1 MNKVICGDALEVL
14 KTFEDN
20 GFHSMV
26 TDPPAGISFMGKKW
40 DSNKG
45 GRDVWIK
52 WLTEIMREAHRVLKP
67 GAHILVWA
75 LPRTSHWTATAV
87 EDAGF
92 EVKDIVSHIFGSG
105 FPKGMDVSKAIDKKL
120 GAEREVV
127 GKGTSGK
134 TRGVLNAANYPDS
147 FGGDYDITAPSTE
160 EAKQWDGWG
169 TALKPAVEFWILAR
183 KPIEGTVVDN
193 VLKHGVGGLNI
204 NECRVGTEQT
214 ITKRNGNSGAYGRYG
229 KDDRVFE
236 RVNPPGRFPANLILS
251 HSEECGETCV
261 DGCPIK
267 TLDEQSGVSKSKR
280 RIGNRTGKGAGRYGE
295 FEGQKQ
301 VAMGHDDSGG
311 ASRFF
316 KTFNP
321 ESDGSLFM
329 YCPKASKKDRGEF
342 NNHAT
347 VKNTRLMEYLIRLIT
362 PAGGTVIDPFAGSGS
377 TLVAAKRGGWK
388 YVGIELDPHYVE
400 IANRRLE
407 Q

>member
-20 GFHSMV
+20 SFHSMV
-26 TDPPAGISFMGKKW
+26 TDPPAGISFMGKEW

-267 TLDEQSGVSKSKR
+267 TLDEQSG
-280 RIGNRTGKGAGRYGE
+280 
-295 FEGQKQ
+295 
-301 VAMGHDDSGG
+301 G

-316 KTFNP
+316 KTFYP

-400 IANRRLE
+400 IANGRLE

>member
-20 GFHSMV
+20 SFHSMV

-75 LPRTSHWTATAV
+75 LPRTSHWTATAI

-92 EVKDIVSHIFGSG
+92 EIREIVSHIFGSG

-147 FGGDYDITAPSTE
+147 FGGDYDITAPSTD
-160 EAKQWDGWG
+160 EAKQWDGWH
-169 TALKPAVEFWILAR
+169 TSIKPAVEYWILAR
-183 KPIEGTVVDN
+183 KPIEGTVADN

-204 NECRVGTEQT
+204 DECRVGYTSEDDKWKPTQAHKFGKGAGGMMTSVREDVTSDRAGFTQTPNEQ
-214 ITKRNGNSGAYGRYG
+214 GRW
-229 KDDRVFE
+229 
-236 RVNPPGRFPANLILS
+236 PANLILS

-267 TLDEQSGVSKSKR
+267 TLDEQSG
-280 RIGNRTGKGAGRYGE
+280 
-295 FEGQKQ
+295 
-301 VAMGHDDSGG
+301 G

-321 ESDGSLFM
+321 ESNGSLFM

-388 YVGIELDPHYVE
+388 YVGIELDPHHVE

-407 Q
+407 E

>member
-20 GFHSMV
+20 SFHSMV
-26 TDPPAGISFMGKKW
+26 TDPPAGISFMGKEW
-40 DSNKG
+40 DKDRG
-45 GRDVWIK
+45 GRDQWIA
-52 WLTEIMREAHRVLKP
+52 WLADIMKEAYRVLLP

-75 LPRTSHWTATAV
+75 LPRTSHWTATAI

-92 EVKDIVSHIFGSG
+92 EIREIVSHIFGSG

-127 GKGTSGK
+127 GSYITRDLSRKNGKHKGDMLVGC
-134 TRGVLNAANYPDS
+134 
-147 FGGDYDITAPSTE
+147 YDGRSEYNVTAPSTQ
-160 EAKQWDGWG
+160 EAKQWAGWG
-169 TALKPAVEFWILAR
+169 TALKPATEFWILAR
-183 KPIEGTVVDN
+183 KPIEGTVADN

-204 NECRVGTEQT
+204 DECRVGTEEVKT
-214 ITKRNGNSGAYGRYG
+214 TGKRNGTGNVYMSKYVSPDGYEGN
-229 KDDRVFE
+229 VHQ
-236 RVNPPGRFPANLILS
+236 GRFPSNLILS

-267 TLDEQSGVSKSKR
+267 LLDEQ
-280 RIGNRTGKGAGRYGE
+280 
-295 FEGQKQ
+295 
-301 VAMGHDDSGG
+301 SGG

-342 NNHAT
+342 NNHPT
-347 VKNTRLMEYLIRLIT
+347 VKNTQLMEYLIRLVT
-362 PAGGTVIDPFAGSGS
+362 PPNGIVLDPFAGSGS
-377 TLVAAKRGGWK
+377 TLVAAKRGGWE
-388 YVGIELDPHYVE
+388 YVGIELDERYVE

-407 Q
+407 E

>member
-20 GFHSMV
+20 SFHSMV

-75 LPRTSHWTATAV
+75 LPRTSYWTATAV

-92 EVKDIVSHIFGSG
+92 EVREIVSHIFGSG

-120 GAEREVV
+120 GAEREVIADNP
-127 GKGTSGK
+127 
-134 TRGVLNAANYPDS
+134 NARPNSQPNYSLDGQHKNFSINVTP
-147 FGGDYDITAPSTE
+147 ITAPSTD

-169 TALKPAVEFWILAR
+169 TTLKPAVEFWILAR

-204 NECRVGTEQT
+204 DGCRVGYTSEDDKWKPTQAHKFENGAGGMMTSAREDVTSDRAGFTQTPNEQ
-214 ITKRNGNSGAYGRYG
+214 GRW
-229 KDDRVFE
+229 
-236 RVNPPGRFPANLILS
+236 PANLILS

-267 TLDEQSGVSKSKR
+267 TLDEQG
-280 RIGNRTGKGAGRYGE
+280 
-295 FEGQKQ
+295 
-301 VAMGHDDSGG
+301 GG

-316 KTFNP
+316 KTFHP
-321 ESDGSLFM
+321 ESEGSQFM